1 MYTIQIN
8 KLYLEVILVKIND
21 VESLVLLFI
30 YFKSFNLLQLLGNL
44 YYQVWRRK
52 DLTSALTLT
61 LTLTVTSDK
70 LEGARFIKEGP
81 WSFGELYIEDVSVNP
96 AWLPT

>member
-30 YFKSFNLLQLLGNL
+30 YFKSFNLLQLLGNV
-44 YYQVWRRK
+44 YYHV
-52 DLTSALTLT
+52 
-61 LTLTVTSDK
+61 
-70 LEGARFIKEGP
+70 
-81 WSFGELYIEDVSVNP
+81 
-96 AWLPT
+96 